1 MRESQ
6 TQARVSLCAAY
17 SAPYANS
24 VGALTGL
31 DGEVTIAD
39 GQAWVTRN
47 MGDRPVTSRP
57 FCADGDRATL
67 LSVGHM
73 SGSIRFALA
82 ASADIHAPERA
93 IHDASENYK
102 CFSLNGPIV
111 FTITGSTNSYKVLV
125 ITCECAYAT
134 ADVDSLRL
142 EITSATHVMDVDF
155 YAEGQAGVLTHH

>member
-1 MRESQ
+1 MNC
-6 TQARVSLCAAY
+6 ARSCVKAKRRHASLCAAY

-93 IHDASENYK
+93 IHDASEN
-102 CFSLNGPIV
+102 FHPSR
-111 FTITGSTNSYKVLV
+111 T
-125 ITCECAYAT
+125 
-134 ADVDSLRL
+134 
-142 EITSATHVMDVDF
+142 
-155 YAEGQAGVLTHH
+155 